1 MHSLAL
7 YRFSPHPH
15 GLPDRRSAKAGKKM
29 PRTSQSLSPHRLNN
43 AAAAIDRKE
52 VHAQNLMQSVK
63 QDGSPCRG
71 QGLPQF
77 DGLCI
82 GHAPRDQV
90 FEWRRRGGKSS
101 STAARSRRSLPE
113 PYEGVIQELRQGLS
127 EVREGEITPA
137 QFNAMCN
144 GVRALAQIHRLADE
158 ETEQIHSEE
167 TEVAAMDIAG
177 AHGDLAILNAAARIS
192 ADTDRYRAES
202 LIQQGLATPERGTTL
217 SSDAPPAL
225 VLTDAGRRRFGLQ
238 KLTSYTQD
246 DFDQIEALL
255 QRPEIN
261 LEKWTAADQLLSAM
275 HASIEEAIAD
285 LERGPAPVRD
295 PLTGEIL
302 TEPPAGVKIGPVNG
316 DDEISTEEALELMKE
331 QRRKAYRFAR
341 ILGFRYRNELSVLR
355 QPPVTAEGLEKQQ
368 EKDKK

>member
-1 MHSLAL
+1 
-7 YRFSPHPH
+7 
-15 GLPDRRSAKAGKKM
+15 M
-29 PRTSQSLSPHRLNN
+29 PKTLC
-43 AAAAIDRKE
+43 K
-52 VHAQNLMQSVK
+52 SVK
-63 QDGSPCRG
+63 MDGSPCRG

-90 FEWRRRGGKSS
+90 LEWRRRGGKNS
-101 STAARSRRSLPE
+101 STAARSRKTLSE
-113 PYEGVIQELRQGLS
+113 PYDSVIQELRQGLS
-127 EVREGEITPA
+127 EVREGKITPA

-158 ETEQIHSEE
+158 EAELIHNEE
-167 TEVAAMDIAG
+167 TEMAAMDVAG

-192 ADTDRYRAES
+192 AEIDRYRAES
-202 LIQQGLATPERGTTL
+202 LVQQGLAIPEPGTTL

-246 DFDQIEALL
+246 DLDQIESLL
-255 QRPEIN
+255 QRPAIN
-261 LEKWTAADQLLSAM
+261 LEQWTAADQLLSAM

-295 PLTGEIL
+295 PLTGEVL
-302 TEPPAGVKIGPVNG
+302 TEPPAGVEIGPVNG
-316 DDEISTEEALELMKE
+316 DDEINTKAALEMLRE
-331 QRRKAYRFAR
+331 QRRKAQRFTR
-341 ILGFRYRNELSVLR
+341 ILEFRYRNELSVLR
-355 QPPVTAEGLEKQQ
+355 QPPVTAEGSKKQLEKDR
-368 EKDKK
+368 K